1 MAMAKNTVINKT
13 GIKKPTTAKDKLLGP
28 NGTKVKYFEAK
39 VKAEKYP
46 KDATAKRQLTDRAR
60 TNSRANF
67 IVNREMAK
75 KSATKKSK

>member
-1 MAMAKNTVINKT
+1 MAIAKKAVVSKT
-13 GIKKPTTAKDKLLGP
+13 GIKQPTTAKDKLLGP

-39 VKAEKYP
+39 LKAEKYP
-46 KDATAKRQLTDRAR
+46 KDPTTKRQLIDRSR

-75 KSATKKSK
+75 KSAAKKTK